1 MSNLLD
7 QASIVLTPTAY
18 DNGKVLCAKPTDGS
32 GDFDFSRNSAATRVN
47 AQGLV
52 EDFQILSSNL
62 VQNGNFSQTGSEEV
76 TNGSFANGNADWTIE
91 NTWTIG
97 EGVANGNGANG
108 STAELKQTSV
118 NTIGKSYK
126 ATFKVLNYVSG
137 SVGFF
142 RGSGIGVTPR
152 TADGVY
158 TEYFTATSSEIR
170 FRGSNFNGS
179 ITNISV
185 KEVGQNWFK
194 DANWSI
200 GDNVATSTGAGRMF
214 QSISALEGNTGTKVK
229 VSFNITEVTS
239 GGVKVD
245 CYGATSAVITEVGTH
260 TFTGTTTN
268 TLNLYIN
275 NSGTGNLVGSI
286 TNISVIEITDDT
298 NLPRIN
304 YEGFSFQDA
313 LGSELVLNG
322 DFATNSDWNLGGS
335 DTPIIENGF
344 LKFGISDGTYSRARQ
359 NNASIIG
366 NCKVTYTVV
375 NSSASTL
382 AIREYAGGNNESVP
396 ATIGTHTIY
405 KNFIANGI
413 SFQAGGVDGGILE
426 IDNISVREVL
436 GQEVVPD
443 SGCGNWLWEP
453 QSTNIITYSEDFTN
467 SSWTKFNSSITNDN
481 TKILGINALKI
492 VPDNNL
498 KGILKRPATTPQDG
512 LVYNRSV
519 YIKFGGERYV
529 VLSAQDALSSS
540 RSVIFDF
547 TNKDFSYQGGSVSNL
562 LATDMGNEI
571 FRISFNSIS
580 SGSVIDDYSIGFS
593 SDGTS
598 TSSFL
603 GNGVDGV
610 YATATQVEQQ
620 SYATSY
626 IPTDGTS
633 VTRNQDL
640 CTNGGSAA
648 SINITEG
655 VLYAE
660 IAALAN
666 DGTVRYLGLSDG
678 STNNRVIIL
687 YYSATNKVRAIVSS
701 GGTKYVDVNYEL
713 TNILDFHKVA
723 IKYKLNDFAFWI
735 DGVEVATDT
744 SLNAPIV
751 LDDLSFSIGGSSPF
765 FGKTKAVAVWK
776 ETLTDTELAELTT
789 I

>member
-52 EDFQILSSNL
+52 EDVQILSSNL
-62 VQNGNFSQTGSEEV
+62 VQNGDFSQTGSEEV

-268 TLNLYIN
+268 SLNLYIN

>member
-1 MSNLLD
+1 
-7 QASIVLTPTAY
+7 
-18 DNGKVLCAKPTDGS
+18 
-32 GDFDFSRNSAATRVN
+32 
-47 AQGLV
+47 
-52 EDFQILSSNL
+52 
-62 VQNGNFSQTGSEEV
+62 
-76 TNGSFANGNADWTIE
+76 
-91 NTWTIG
+91 
-97 EGVANGNGANG
+97 
-108 STAELKQTSV
+108 
-118 NTIGKSYK
+118 
-126 ATFKVLNYVSG
+126 
-137 SVGFF
+137 
-142 RGSGIGVTPR
+142 
-152 TADGVY
+152 
-158 TEYFTATSSEIR
+158 
-170 FRGSNFNGS
+170 
-179 ITNISV
+179 
-185 KEVGQNWFK
+185 
-194 DANWSI
+194 
-200 GDNVATSTGAGRMF
+200 
-214 QSISALEGNTGTKVK
+214 
-229 VSFNITEVTS
+229 
-239 GGVKVD
+239 
-245 CYGATSAVITEVGTH
+245 
-260 TFTGTTTN
+260 
-268 TLNLYIN
+268 
-275 NSGTGNLVGSI
+275 
-286 TNISVIEITDDT
+286 
-298 NLPRIN
+298 
-304 YEGFSFQDA
+304 
-313 LGSELVLNG
+313 
-322 DFATNSDWNLGGS
+322 
-335 DTPIIENGF
+335 
-344 LKFGISDGTYSRARQ
+344 
-359 NNASIIG
+359 
-366 NCKVTYTVV
+366 
-375 NSSASTL
+375 L

-620 SYATSY
+620 TYATSY

-633 VTRNQDL
+633 VTRNQDV
-640 CTNGGSAA
+640 CTNGGSV
-648 SINITEG
+648 STINSTEG

-660 IAALAN
+660 INFLEYSVSAN
-666 DGTVRYLGLSDG
+666 NQISISDG
-678 STNNRVIIL
+678 SSGNRIMIYAFSNTQL
-687 YYSATNKVRAIVSS
+687 GLRFNSS
-701 GGTKYVDVNYEL
+701 GSQLVTQTVTVSDLSIFSKIAVRWGGGNYTLYQNGLEIY
-713 TNILDFHKVA
+713 TQAIASTPIGLD
-723 IKYKLNDFAFWI
+723 KLNFSS
-735 DGVEVATDT
+735 VTET
-744 SLNAPIV
+744 LN
-751 LDDLSFSIGGSSPF
+751 F
-765 FGKTKAVAVWK
+765 FGKTKCLAVWK
-776 ETLTDTELAELTT
+776 EALSDENLAELTT

>member
-52 EDFQILSSNL
+52 EDVQILSSNL

-268 TLNLYIN
+268 SLNLYIN

-776 ETLTDTELAELTT
+776 EALTDTELAELTT

>member
-1 MSNLLD
+1 MANLLES
-7 QASIVLTPTAY
+7 ASVVLTPTAY
-18 DNGKVLCAKPTDGS
+18 NNGKALCIKPDDGS

-52 EDFQILSSNL
+52 EDVQILSSNL
-62 VQNGNFSQTGSEEV
+62 VQNGDFSQQGSQLIV
-76 TNGSFANGNADWTIE
+76 
-91 NTWTIG
+91 
-97 EGVANGNGANG
+97 
-108 STAELKQTSV
+108 
-118 NTIGKSYK
+118 
-126 ATFKVLNYVSG
+126 
-137 SVGFF
+137 
-142 RGSGIGVTPR
+142 
-152 TADGVY
+152 
-158 TEYFTATSSEIR
+158 
-170 FRGSNFNGS
+170 
-179 ITNISV
+179 
-185 KEVGQNWFK
+185 
-194 DANWSI
+194 
-200 GDNVATSTGAGRMF
+200 
-214 QSISALEGNTGTKVK
+214 
-229 VSFNITEVTS
+229 
-239 GGVKVD
+239 
-245 CYGATSAVITEVGTH
+245 
-260 TFTGTTTN
+260 
-268 TLNLYIN
+268 
-275 NSGTGNLVGSI
+275 
-286 TNISVIEITDDT
+286 
-298 NLPRIN
+298 
-304 YEGFSFQDA
+304 
-313 LGSELVLNG
+313 NG
-322 DFATNSDWNLGGS
+322 DFATDSDWNLGGS

-344 LKFGISDGTYSRARQ
+344 LKFGISNGTYSRARQ

-701 GGTKYVDVNYEL
+701 GGTKYVDVNYQL

-776 ETLTDTELAELTT
+776 EALTDTELAELTT

>member
-52 EDFQILSSNL
+52 EDVQILSSNL
-62 VQNGNFSQTGSEEV
+62 VQNGDFSQTGSEEV

-214 QSISALEGNTGTKVK
+214 QSISALEGNIGTKVK

-268 TLNLYIN
+268 SLNLYIN

-467 SSWTKFNSSITNDN
+467 SSWTKFNSIITNDN

-562 LATDMGNEI
+562 LAADMGNEI

>member
-52 EDFQILSSNL
+52 EDVQILSSNL
-62 VQNGNFSQTGSEEV
+62 VQNGDFSQTGSEEV

-214 QSISALEGNTGTKVK
+214 QSISALEGNIGTKVK

-701 GGTKYVDVNYEL
+701 GGTKYVDVNYQL

>member
-52 EDFQILSSNL
+52 EDVQILSSNL
-62 VQNGNFSQTGSEEV
+62 VQNGDFSQTGSEEV

-214 QSISALEGNTGTKVK
+214 QSISALEGNIGTKVK

-344 LKFGISDGTYSRARQ
+344 LKFGISNGTYSRARQ

-701 GGTKYVDVNYEL
+701 GGTKYVDVNYQL

-776 ETLTDTELAELTT
+776 EALTDTELAELTT

>member
-52 EDFQILSSNL
+52 EDVQILSSNL
-62 VQNGNFSQTGSEEV
+62 VQNGDFSQTGSEEV
-76 TNGSFANGNADWTIE
+76 TNGSFANGNSDWTIE

-268 TLNLYIN
+268 SLNLYIN

-467 SSWTKFNSSITNDN
+467 SSWTKFNSIITNDN

-562 LATDMGNEI
+562 LAADMGNEI

-701 GGTKYVDVNYEL
+701 GGTKYVDVNYQL

-776 ETLTDTELAELTT
+776 EALTDTELAELTT